1 MVRSDHQFVAFT
13 RGLGGSVIHKRQLS
27 GGCFP
32 AVAFRWQFSGGCF
45 PVAEFGNAPIM
56 SGDEQI

>member
-27 GGCFP
+27 GGSFP
-32 AVAFRWQFSGGCF
+32 TAVFRRLLSGC
-45 PVAEFGNAPIM
+45 
-56 SGDEQI
+56 